1 LRQDRRSS
9 QQASGQRRVAWEEG
23 ERVPQAAQNLRGRV
37 AAASPPQKLHAA
49 LWKNG
54 GTVNT
59 FRTVLLASLLLA
71 PVVPAQT
78 LEPKEERPAQTEP
91 AVPDFPTT
99 DATLSLLEPVGEQC
113 EWVRLDPLSSKRRVL
128 ARLAAGCQGGSTALS
143 RDGKKGVVR
152 FWRGGV
158 SMPIFGRPTFPE
170 PFPSNQFRDRLF
182 LVDLTTGG
190 AEELPLPPGGEV
202 IEYGFDPGG
211 RLVGLSI
218 ESGPPTPERPR
229 TTVQL
234 DGTGRQSTVG
244 GKRPSLMAHA
254 FAFLGGVWIRM
265 ESKASSDGLGT
276 AALDH
281 RKELGERSI
290 RALDPRFEGLAIEDD
305 AVLDPLYE
313 LSPEQ
318 PEGEWLEFRSGAHR
332 VAIWSTPFGRDVLAT
347 GLIRQLENGKINELP
362 SYPFRPNDMVSL
374 RTRGPYL
381 LVSLADSGA
390 HPRMYKGRKLVWS
403 SETARGVTLWPK

>member
-1 LRQDRRSS
+1 LR
-9 QQASGQRRVAWEEG
+9 
-23 ERVPQAAQNLRGRV
+23 
-37 AAASPPQKLHAA
+37 AA

-54 GTVNT
+54 GTVKT
-59 FRTVLLASLLLA
+59 FRFVLIASLLLA
-71 PVVPAQT
+71 SVVSAQAV
-78 LEPKEERPAQTEP
+78 EPKEERPAQTEP

-113 EWVRLDPLSSKRRVL
+113 EWIRLEPLTSKRRVL

-152 FWRGGV
+152 FWRGAV

-190 AEELPLPPGGEV
+190 VEELPLPPGGEV

-218 ESGPPTPERPR
+218 ESGPAAPEQPR

-244 GKRPSLMAHA
+244 RGRPSLMAHA
-254 FAFLGGVWIRM
+254 FAFLGGMWIRM
-265 ESKASSDGLGT
+265 ESKVSSDGLGT

-290 RALDPRFEGLAIEDD
+290 RVLDPRFEGVPVEDD
-305 AVLDPLYE
+305 AVLDSLYE

-318 PEGEWLEFRSGAHR
+318 PEGEWLEFKGGAYR
-332 VAIWSTPFGRDVLAT
+332 LAVWSTPFGRDVLAT
-347 GLIRQLENGKINELP
+347 GLIRQMENGKANVLP
-362 SYPFRPNDMVSL
+362 SYPFRPNDMISL

-403 SETARGVTLWPK
+403 SETARAVTLWPK